1 MMKTKEDHLMHA
13 WAVTEAGK
21 ALQEIDQPTPEP
33 AGTEVLLEVT
43 HCGVCHSDLHLWEGY
58 YDLGSAGKYDMAAR
72 GIPMPMVLGH
82 EIVGR
87 VVKCGPQAEGVTAGD
102 IRIVYPW
109 VGCGVCERCR
119 AGEDNLCAKPRS
131 IGIFQPGGFGS
142 HVLAAHPRHL
152 VDPGALD
159 PALAA
164 TYACSGITVFAAIK
178 KLMPLAPD
186 TAIVLIG
193 AGGLGLSAIGI
204 LRAMGHRNI
213 VSVDTSAEKRAAAE
227 AAGARVT
234 VDGSAGKLSRAISEA
249 CGGPPAAILD
259 LVNGSGTARAAYD
272 ALAKGGKLVMVGL
285 FGGELT
291 IPLPF
296 MPIRAVTMQGSF
308 VGTPGD
314 LRELVSLAQSGALP
328 ALPIEMIPQREAD
341 TALQRLKQGQV
352 TGRLVLVAAA
362 A

>member
-1 MMKTKEDHLMHA
+1 MHA
-13 WAVTEAGK
+13 WAVTESGK
-21 ALQEIDQPTPEP
+21 PLQEIDLPTPEP
-33 AGTEVLLEVT
+33 TGTEVLLEVT

-58 YDLGSAGKYDMAAR
+58 YDLGSAGRYDMVAR
-72 GIPMPMVLGH
+72 GITMPMVLGH

-87 VVKCGPQAEGVTAGD
+87 VVKAGPDATGVQPGD

-109 VGCGVCERCR
+109 VGCGVCDRCR
-119 AGEDNLCAKPRS
+119 AEEDNLCTKPRS
-131 IGIFQPGGFGS
+131 LGIFQPGGFGT
-142 HVLAAHPRHL
+142 HVTAPHPRHL
-152 VDPGALD
+152 VDPGTLD

-178 KLMPLAPD
+178 KLMPLPPE
-186 TAIVLIG
+186 TPVVLIG

-204 LRAMGHRNI
+204 LRALGHRNI

-227 AAGARVT
+227 AAGATAT
-234 VDGSAGKLSRAISEA
+234 VDGTAEKLSRAIIEA
-249 CGGPPAAILD
+249 CGGQPVAILD
-259 LVNGSGTARAAYD
+259 LVNGSGTARAAHD

-296 MPIRAVTMQGSF
+296 MPIRAITMQGSF

-314 LRELVSLAQSGALP
+314 LRELVALAGSGELP
-328 ALPIEMIPQREAD
+328 PLPIETLPQRDAD
-341 TALQRLKQGQV
+341 AALQRLKHGQV
-352 TGRLVLVAAA
+352 TGRLVLVAEPA
-362 A
+362 

>member
-1 MMKTKEDHLMHA
+1 MHA
-13 WAVTEAGK
+13 WAVTESGK
-21 ALQEIDQPTPEP
+21 PLQPLEMPTPEP
-33 AGTEVLLEVT
+33 SGTEVLLEVT

-58 YDLGSAGKYDMAAR
+58 YDLGSAGRYDMAAR

-87 VVKCGPQAEGVTAGD
+87 VVQCGPEAEGVRTGD

-109 VGCGVCERCR
+109 VGCGVCARCR
-119 AGEDNLCAKPRS
+119 AGEDNLCVKPRS
-131 IGIFQPGGFGS
+131 IGIYQPGGFGS

-152 VDPGALD
+152 VDPGTLD

-164 TYACSGITVFAAIK
+164 TYACSGITVYAAIK
-178 KLMPLAPD
+178 KLMPLPPEA
-186 TAIVLIG
+186 AVVLIG

-204 LRAMGHRNI
+204 LRALGHRTI

-227 AAGARVT
+227 AAGATAT
-234 VDGSAGKLSRAISEA
+234 VDGNAEKLSRAIIAA
-249 CGGPPAAILD
+249 CGGQPVAILD
-259 LVNGSGTARAAYD
+259 LVNGSGTARAAHD

-296 MPIRAVTMQGSF
+296 MPIRAITMQGSF

-314 LRELVSLAQSGALP
+314 LRDLVALAQTGELP
-328 ALPIEMIPQREAD
+328 KLPIETLPQREAD
-341 TALQRLKQGQV
+341 AALQRLKQGRV
-352 TGRLVLVAAA
+352 TGRLVLVAD
-362 A
+362 

>member
-1 MMKTKEDHLMHA
+1 MRA
-13 WAVTEAGK
+13 WAVTQPGK
-21 ALQEIDQPTPEP
+21 TLQEIDRPTPEP
-33 AGTEVLLEVT
+33 TGTEVLLEVT

-58 YDLGSAGKYDMAAR
+58 YDLGSAGKYDMVAR

-87 VVKCGPQAEGVTAGD
+87 VVRCGPQAQGVTAGD
-102 IRIVYPW
+102 LRIVYPW
-109 VGCGVCERCR
+109 VGCGVCARCR
-119 AGEDNLCAKPRS
+119 AEEDNLCAQPRS

-142 HVLAAHPRHL
+142 HVMAPHPRHL
-152 VDPGALD
+152 VDPGLLN

-178 KLMPLAPD
+178 KLMPLPPD
-186 TAIVLIG
+186 TPIVLIG
-193 AGGLGLSAIGI
+193 AGGLGLSAIGV
-204 LRAMGHRNI
+204 LRALGHRNI

-227 AAGARVT
+227 AAGATAT
-234 VDGSAGKLSRAISEA
+234 VDGNAEKLSRAISQA
-249 CGGPPAAILD
+249 CGALPVAILD

-296 MPIRAVTMQGSF
+296 MPIRAIALQGSF
-308 VGTPGD
+308 VGTPND
-314 LRELVSLAQSGALP
+314 LRELVALAQSGALP
-328 ALPIEMIPQREAD
+328 KLPVETLPQREAD
-341 TALQRLKQGQV
+341 AALQRLKQGHV
-352 TGRLVLVAAA
+352 TGRLVLVADAA
-362 A
+362 